1 MTCDKKNEDYIS
13 IISFIIV
20 GSSIMIIVKHDIYSI
35 YDMSQIEIIFI
46 IILLVLFDLIFAT
59 VLSDSIQLVF
69 MLIEFCF
76 EDFR

>member
-1 MTCDKKNEDYIS
+1 
-13 IISFIIV
+13 
-20 GSSIMIIVKHDIYSI
+20 
-35 YDMSQIEIIFI
+35 MSQIEIIFI